1 MTWIRKAA
9 AALALAALA
18 AFAGCAQLGVPTP
31 ETTAERIAVTVVSVT
46 AVRQSAQ
53 TLLVARK
60 ITPDDAE
67 NVQRQADNVIAG
79 AQIARS
85 LIGSDPAA
93 ADAKLQQTRQVL
105 LALQAYLAAREG
117 AKR

>member
-1 MTWIRKAA
+1 MTWIRSVL
-9 AALALAALA
+9 AALALAFLA
-18 AFAGCAQLGVPTP
+18 ACGSLGLATP
-31 ETTAERIAVTVVSVT
+31 ETPAQRIAATVVSVT

-53 TLLVARK
+53 TMLVAKK

-67 NVQRQADNVIAG
+67 NIQRQADNVIAG
-79 AQIARS
+79 AQVARS
-85 LIGSDPAA
+85 MLGVDPAA

>member
-1 MTWIRKAA
+1 MKTIRN
-9 AALALAALA
+9 LFA
-18 AFAGCAQLGVPTP
+18 AFALAILAGCAGLGVPSP
-31 ETTAERIAVTVVSVT
+31 ETPAERIAVTVVSVT
-46 AVRQSAQ
+46 AVRQSAH

-79 AQIARS
+79 AQIARAM
-85 LIGSDPAA
+85 LAVDPAA